1 MLRGR
6 GVHQKH
12 PYWRVG
18 HSKWGT
24 FKIDVTNFC
33 VTFDSY
39 PLSHITQIPVLSC
52 LKPKKACTC
61 NLDWMTP
68 TAASSVKVPIKFQT
82 FSKFRPFFQFV
93 CLEKCK
99 ANSDCAWFTFY
110 HTNNYCHL
118 MSNCN
123 NLEETFCQGTMESWK
138 LFVFSFLAP
147 TAIALKSNA
156 KYSSYLQTKNC

>member
-1 MLRGR
+1 M
-6 GVHQKH
+6 
-12 PYWRVG
+12 P
-18 HSKWGT
+18 
-24 FKIDVTNFC
+24 
-33 VTFDSY
+33 
-39 PLSHITQIPVLSC
+39 P
-52 LKPKKACTC
+52 A
-61 NLDWMTP
+61 
-68 TAASSVKVPIKFQT
+68 AASSLKGAIKFQT
-82 FSKFRPFFQFV
+82 FSKFRPFFFLQFV

-156 KYSSYLQTKNC
+156 KYSSRQRIANFLIAWTICLFLKIVGFFYFHYSLKNNSIYLYTHSFFYGYLKAFHHLRHTNSDN